1 MARTVVV
8 VDDSKFL
15 ARQITEFFVK
25 TMGYTVVAEGND
37 GDQAVELY
45 RMHTPDL
52 ITLDITM
59 PNKNGKAALNE
70 ILREFPGA
78 RILMISAVKGSAMLE
93 CIAAGAKGFVEKPLK
108 LSDAEFLSDFIATV
122 EDSLK

>member
-1 MARTVVV
+1 VARTVVV